1 MDQNSKEKIA
11 KVIYAE
17 GSVFVGRCHSAL
29 VAIAQC
35 IRDLMG
41 TGEYKSL
48 DDCLEQAFAPPAD
61 ITDTECIRAVEEVW
75 EQGKRRYEN
84 TKIYQF
90 RSFTKYSDG
99 KGNFDKQKAGNLLE
113 NYTYLGKDSVNDL
126 WGHFY
131 FGKREEKKTMYTG
144 KEVSARALEMYNNRE
159 KYAYLYGAKGQIG
172 TDDFVRSMFAAYP
185 DYYARYSSEM
195 KEEIVKYCRGKILY
209 DCSGF
214 VCECAGIPDV
224 YSGKLLEDGKKKTKN
239 MLDGKEGWL
248 CYKKGHVGIDRGDG
262 TFLHIFGEMHTIEPK
277 RFSDYDWTDQCRI
290 AGVDYSYEDAQ
301 NVYTVQP
308 GDTLSGIAAKYG
320 TTYQHLAA
328 VNGIA
333 NPDIIHVGQKIV
345 IQ

>member
-1 MDQNSKEKIA
+1 MDQNSKKKIA

-17 GSVFVGRCHSAL
+17 GSVFIGRCHSAL

-35 IRDLMG
+35 IHDLMD
-41 TGEYKSL
+41 TGWYQDL
-48 DDCLEQAFAPPAD
+48 DQCLEQAFAPLAD

-75 EQGKRRYEN
+75 EQGKRRYQDA
-84 TKIYQF
+84 KIYQF

-99 KGNFDKQKAGNLLE
+99 KGNLDTEKCGNLLE

-131 FGKREEKKTMYTG
+131 FGIREEKKTMYTG

-159 KYAYLYGAKGQIG
+159 KYAYLYGAKGEMG
-172 TDDFVRSMFAAYP
+172 TDSFVRSMFAAYP
-185 DYYARYSSEM
+185 DYFAKYSAAQ
-195 KEEIVKYCRGKILY
+195 KEDIVKYCRGKILY

-224 YSGKLLEDGKKKTKN
+224 YSGKLLDDGSRKTKN

-290 AGVDYSYEDAQ
+290 AGVDYSYEDVQ

-308 GDTLSGIAAKYG
+308 GDTLSGIAEKYG

-333 NPDIIHVGQKIV
+333 NPDIINVGQKIV

>member
-1 MDQNSKEKIA
+1 MNNETKKKLARMLYS
-11 KVIYAE
+11 E
-17 GSVFVGRCHSAL
+17 GSVFVGRSYSAL
-29 VAIAQC
+29 IAIAQC
-35 IRDLMG
+35 AKDLFE
-41 TGEYKSL
+41 TGEYKNI
-48 DDCLEQAFAPPAD
+48 DDMLKKCFADLSQTIDP
-61 ITDTECIRAVEEVW
+61 ECIRAVEEVW
-75 EQGKRRYEN
+75 EQGKRRYQDA
-84 TKIYQF
+84 KIYQF

-99 KGNFDKQKAGNLLE
+99 KGNLDTEKCRNLLE

-131 FGKREEKKTMYTG
+131 FGKRKEKKTMYTG

-159 KYAYLYGAKGQIG
+159 KYAYLYGAKGQAG

-185 DYYARYSSEM
+185 DYFSRYSSEM

-224 YSGKLLEDGKKKTKN
+224 YSGKLYEDGSRQTTN
-239 MLDGKEGWL
+239 MLEGKEGWL
-248 CYKKGHVGIDRGDG
+248 CYRPGHVGIDRGDG
-262 TFLHIFGEMHTIEPK
+262 TFLHMPSELHTIEPA
-277 RFSDYDWTDQCRI
+277 RFSDYNWTHECQL

-333 NPDIIHVGQKIV
+333 NPDIINVGQKIV

>member
-1 MDQNSKEKIA
+1 MDQKSKEKIA

-17 GSVFVGRCHSAL
+17 GSVFIRRCHSAL

-35 IRDLMG
+35 IRDLME
-41 TGEYKSL
+41 TGEYKCL
-48 DDCLEQAFAPPAD
+48 DDCLKRAFAPAAD
-61 ITDTECIRAVEEVW
+61 IVEPECVQAVEEVW
-75 EQGKRRYEN
+75 EQGKSRFPDA
-84 TKIYQF
+84 KILQF

-99 KGNFDKQKAGNLLE
+99 QGNLDTEKCGNLLE
-113 NYTYLGKDSVNDL
+113 HYTYIGKDSVNDL

-131 FGKREEKKTMYTG
+131 FGKREENKTMYTG

-159 KYAYLYGAKGQIG
+159 KYAYLYGTKGQIG
-172 TDDFVRSMFAAYP
+172 TDDFVRSMFAVYP
-185 DYYARYSSEM
+185 DYFAKYSAAQ
-195 KEEIVKYCRGKILY
+195 KEDIVNYCRGKILY

-224 YSGKLLEDGKKKTKN
+224 YSGKLLDDGSRKTKN

-290 AGVDYSYEDAQ
+290 SGVDYSYEDAQ

-308 GDTLSGIAAKYG
+308 GDTLSGIAAKFG
-320 TTYQHLAA
+320 TIYQRLAV